1 MIYYKHSFKYDF
13 TPVKYW
19 GADGGLMSEDVIIVD
34 ENDNEVGVKEKMEA
48 HKEGRLHRAFS
59 IFIFNSKGELLIQKR
74 SRSKYHSGGL
84 WSNTCCS
91 HPKPGESIGDAA
103 HRRLRE
109 EMGFD
114 CDLKEVFHFIYR
126 ANLNNELTE
135 YELDH
140 VFIGR
145 YDGEVNPNPSEVED
159 WKWVNINDL
168 KKDMEQNPNKYTVW
182 FKIALNRVIS
192 LIPKIN
198 Q

>member
-1 MIYYKHSFKYDF
+1 
-13 TPVKYW
+13 
-19 GADGGLMSEDVIIVD
+19 MSEDVIIVD

-182 FKIALNRVIS
+182 FKIALDRVIS